1 MKSKFLNKEFLI
13 LITKTVA
20 KWLFWTMGIV
30 FVGSLV
36 AFLGKEEKINGFSD
50 MINFLKYLTS
60 YDYSLILLSTL
71 GGLLLDYTLE
81 INKENNLYK
90 ISFSFLPFVFLMIFL
105 AILKGKKVEN
115 LYSSKIFSLWNI
127 LSLTFVS
134 YLKALML
141 LNKEKI

>member
-1 MKSKFLNKEFLI
+1 
-13 LITKTVA
+13 
-20 KWLFWTMGIV
+20 MGIV